1 MPTTSS
7 IRIAPIAALTQAI
20 PLSPCLIISAEGV
33 LLLRDGALRPVLPS
47 HLTPW
52 RRDAHS
58 LHLALDPKYDPRLEE
73 NNE

>member
-1 MPTTSS
+1 MRNTSS
-7 IRIAPIAALTQAI
+7 ISVVMIENP
-20 PLSPCLIISAEGV
+20 SPCLIISAEGV